1 MDETWNFDYITMLL
15 DRILDKYK
23 DQSITMLGYSM
34 GGRVALYY
42 AINGHIPISNLILE
56 STSPGI
62 KEEANQLER
71 RLLMMHVLKVLD
83 IAGIELFVNDW
94 EKLPLFQ
101 SQQGLPVEI
110 QLQIRQQR
118 LSQSP
123 KKMAKALRDYGTGQM
138 PNLWPPE
145 RN

>member
-1 MDETWNFDYITMLL
+1 M
-15 DRILDKYK
+15 
-23 DQSITMLGYSM
+23 
-34 GGRVALYY
+34 
-42 AINGHIPISNLILE
+42 ILE

-71 RLLMMHVLKVLD
+71 RLVDDARAKVLD

-110 QLQIRQQR
+110 QLQITTIVSIAKENGQSIKR
-118 LSQSP
+118 LWYRSNA
-123 KKMAKALRDYGTGQM
+123 KLMAA
-138 PNLWPPE
+138 PE

>member
-1 MDETWNFDYITMLL
+1 
-15 DRILDKYK
+15 
-23 DQSITMLGYSM
+23 
-34 GGRVALYY
+34 
-42 AINGHIPISNLILE
+42 
-56 STSPGI
+56 
-62 KEEANQLER
+62 
-71 RLLMMHVLKVLD
+71 MMRAKVLD

-123 KKMAKALRDYGTGQM
+123 KK
-138 PNLWPPE
+138 WPKH
-145 RN
+145 